1 MPGLPRHTFSS
12 KVLSVV
18 LALTIAVSQTG
29 TAALAIES
37 SAKRVDTGV
46 EGTPGSKGKNSSSN
60 REFAPNRKLTCQRE
74 PATSAIRG
82 GSSLPGGASP
92 GGHSGGSPPSQ
103 SLPHGSSKSSDSS
116 CEFGSG
122 DKFFAAADGVAPYNP
137 HDPNFINKFLKPGTY
152 MRTNEIKPGME
163 GYGLS
168 VFHGMKVERFKV
180 KVIGVMKRVINGEDA
195 ILIRLS
201 GEAMGKNCV
210 VRGMSG
216 SPIYINDKL
225 IGALSYGF
233 DFSREPIAGV
243 TPICDMLDA
252 LAEPRDVTSKKKKIS
267 EYDEKP
273 SPRKSGLPLSLNA
286 VPSGLSGTSDV
297 ASGTSSRGLS
307 GASGR
312 ASAFDEIQGF
322 RRSMVGAGAPKMVP
336 LMAPVSLSGFSPRAA
351 QFLKGRFAERGLE
364 VSEGGV
370 GGLDEELGGNQ
381 KLAST
386 LQPGS
391 SVGVMLSTGDFASA
405 ATGTVTNVF
414 GNRVLA
420 FGHPFMQAGDV
431 DFPMTTAYIHDIL
444 SSLAISFKLSS
455 PVKVVGSIFSDRP
468 WSVGGELGHTSRMV
482 PVTVN
487 VHDRERHIKKTFKS
501 QVINHP
507 DLTPELLAGS
517 AMSAIDATYQSAA
530 PYIARLES
538 NIEVYGEEPI
548 RRIDRFS
555 SGGGGGGM
563 SFLSMPFF
571 SDPVAGYVWG
581 ATSKV
586 VHNRFRK
593 AAIKGVSLN
602 ISLEPGRN
610 VTRITQVSTDKSIVK
625 PGESFTLR
633 CLMEPFD
640 DEPFVKELEMTVP
653 RDAPDGDIAVGV
665 CGGNSLEGLRR
676 RMEISDPPFQN
687 LHQIIKRVNERPP
700 GDKLVAVLALPDQA
714 IHIDGEVIQSPP
726 GHWNRLFFSNR
737 YTHGPVLVNGE
748 VRQFM
753 ELDEPVDG
761 NHIVAVTVKRPDR
774 FLKKDDWFR
783 SVPNGSGRPN
793 AGVYITP
800 QAQKALGGPKP
811 VLDKGSSAAP
821 ITGSTPSEPVSV
833 ASGGKK
839 GQQSQLNL
847 WTPVSDDTHM
857 RAVQVWSQSDE
868 ASYKDGTKS
877 GVTVDSWGR
886 MFPAFEESGT
896 SPVASE
902 LRGWSGTWSKGSF
915 WFAAGKKIFKWDGT
929 GSRPIQVAELDA
941 VIIPAMAADSKGRIY
956 ASLVPDG
963 RVVMFDPPGGG
974 TAGSGAT
981 GATAAAGSG
990 ARAGKVLQG
999 AVTRNA
1005 GGVSASTPAV
1015 KIVCKLP
1022 EAIVTTLCFDDR
1034 DNLYIGVANQGK
1046 VYKACAGATGEL
1058 ETKVLFDTKQ
1068 AHVLTLHFSNFDGR
1082 LYVGTGERGN
1092 VYSVDATGKAK
1103 VEYQS
1108 DDHLVT
1114 GVARL
1119 RNGDL
1124 YITTVGEGHFVRI
1137 KPSGQVID
1145 LASSEGFY
1153 TLYYEPSTDSVIAGD
1168 AEGDITQIQ
1177 EEPLTGQAFFVPVKH
1192 TEQEA
1197 VVALSGDGQG
1207 RLVSLTSNLP
1217 VVANYWIRPRSEA
1230 TFVSPVKDASR
1241 PAVWSRLRLYG
1252 SYNEVSTDLENS
1264 ILVETRTGATA
1275 EPDAT
1280 WTNWQ
1285 PAVKT
1290 AEGFKIQAEPA
1301 RYIQYKLTWNKLEKG
1316 KDIVFPA
1323 GRESVLGRIAVTYLP
1338 TNLDPTY
1345 SVVSLRSGA
1354 YLSETEEISITA
1366 SDPDG
1371 DSLAMAVD
1379 ISTDNGKSWTPLKS
1393 NIRPEKNKD
1402 GKPEV
1407 KAEEV
1412 VEDGKD
1418 AGKDKDD
1425 KDKDPG
1431 KDKEG
1436 KDKEKEAGSSSKD
1449 SSDKGSSEKGSSEKG
1464 SSDKDP
1470 SDKAKG
1476 SPADKGSSDKD
1487 SSDKGSSPKEPGA
1500 KASMEQIA
1508 FRELDDGAAASG
1520 QGDSSDKAGSD
1531 DNDGSNNDGKGG
1543 AKDGSASKGESSDDA
1558 SKDDATKDKDAAKD
1572 GSGDKSSENKNGK
1585 TEEPGKTEKD
1595 KPKDKPVNKDS
1606 QPGRQG
1612 KYDDKNPGT
1621 KAKESKTDKNKKAD
1635 AKKDDKSK
1643 KEKAKTAG
1651 NTKKADTT
1659 AKAEEKFVWSFNTK
1673 EQKDRDYL
1681 LRFTISDSPS
1691 NVTSSSNIKFYR
1703 FVVIDNG
1710 KPQITAFGAKHDSGG
1725 KFILQA
1731 SASDDVSPIANAVYK
1746 IDGGEQFAFVTEGGD
1761 LADTKSVKLMATD
1774 VELKKG
1780 SHEIEIEV
1788 TDQAGNK
1795 ATKTIKVRG

>member
-1 MPGLPRHTFSS
+1 MPGFPRHTFSS
-12 KVLSVV
+12 TKLLSVV
-18 LALTIAVSQTG
+18 LALTVAVSQIG
-29 TAALAIES
+29 TAALAIETS
-37 SAKRVDTGV
+37 
-46 EGTPGSKGKNSSSN
+46 TPGVRFANQLKG
-60 REFAPNRKLTCQRE
+60 AP
-74 PATSAIRG
+74 TSASNGKSVSAHG
-82 GSSLPGGASP
+82 GSSLPGGSP
-92 GGHSGGSPPSQ
+92 GGSSGGLARGSP
-103 SLPHGSSKSSDSS
+103 GSSSSKAG
-116 CEFGSG
+116 FGS

-137 HDPNFINKFLKPGTY
+137 HDPNFIGKFLKPGTY
-152 MRTNEIKPGME
+152 MRTSEIKPGME

-252 LAEPRDVTSKKKKIS
+252 LAEPRDATSKKKIS
-267 EYDEKP
+267 EYDDKP

-286 VPSGLSGTSDV
+286 VPSMSIGSLSGTS
-297 ASGTSSRGLS
+297 
-307 GASGR
+307 GR
-312 ASAFDEIQGF
+312 PDDMQGF
-322 RRSMVGAGAPKMVP
+322 RRSMVGSGAPKMVP

-351 QFLKGRFAERGLE
+351 QFLKGRLAERGLE
-364 VSEGGV
+364 ISEGGV
-370 GGLDEELGGNQ
+370 GGLDGELGGGE
-381 KLAST
+381 KIASM
-386 LQPGS
+386 LKPGS

-405 ATGTVTNVF
+405 ATGTVTSVF

-555 SGGGGGGM
+555 SSGGGGGGL

-610 VTRITQVSTDKSIVK
+610 VTRITQVSTDKAVVK
-625 PGESFTLR
+625 PGEKLTLR

-640 DEPFVKELEMTVP
+640 DDPFVKEIEMTVP
-653 RDAPDGDIAVGV
+653 RDAPDGDLAVGV

-700 GDKLVAVLALPDQA
+700 GDTLVAVLALPDQA
-714 IHIDGEVIQSPP
+714 IHVDGEVIQSPP

-748 VRQFM
+748 LRQVM

-774 FLKKDDWFR
+774 FNKKDDWFR

-811 VLDKGSSAAP
+811 SIDKGSVAP
-821 ITGSTPSEPVSV
+821 VTVSSSSSSEPSTVTS
-833 ASGGKK
+833 SGKK
-839 GQQSQLNL
+839 GQPLNL

-868 ASYKDGTKS
+868 DSYKDGTKS

-896 SPVASE
+896 SPVATE
-902 LRGWSGTWSKGSF
+902 LRGWSGVWSKGTF
-915 WFAAGKKIFKWDGT
+915 YFAAGKKIYKWDGT
-929 GSRPIQVAELDA
+929 NSRPVQIAQLDA

-956 ASLVPDG
+956 AALVPDG
-963 RVVMFDPPGGG
+963 RVVMLDPATSGV
-974 TAGSGAT
+974 AGSGAAT
-981 GATAAAGSG
+981 GQNAAGASASG
-990 ARAGKVLQG
+990 GKLLHG

-1005 GGVSASTPAV
+1005 GGVSRSTSSV
-1015 KIVCKLP
+1015 KMVCTLA
-1022 EAIVTTLCFDDR
+1022 EEIVTTLCVDDK
-1034 DNLYIGVANQGK
+1034 DNLYIGVANEGK
-1046 VYKACAGATGEL
+1046 VYKAYTAANGEF
-1058 ETKVLFDTKQ
+1058 ETKQLFDSKQ
-1068 AHVLTLHFSNFDGR
+1068 AHILALHFSPFDGR
-1082 LYVGTGERGN
+1082 LYVGTGERGS
-1092 VYSVDATGKAK
+1092 VYSLDALGKVK

-1114 GVARL
+1114 GVART

-1145 LASSEGFY
+1145 LATSEGFY
-1153 TLYYEPSTDSVIAGD
+1153 TMYYEPSTDSVIAGD

-1217 VVANYWIRPRSEA
+1217 VVANYWIRPRTEA
-1230 TFVSPVKDASR
+1230 TFTSPVKDASR
-1241 PAVWSRLRLYG
+1241 LAVWSRLRLYG
-1252 SYNEVSTDLENS
+1252 SYNEVSTVLENS
-1264 ILVETRTGATA
+1264 IAVETRTGATA
-1275 EPDAT
+1275 EPDST
-1280 WTNWQ
+1280 WTEWQ

-1301 RYIQYKLTWNKLEKG
+1301 RYLQYKLTWNKLEKG

-1366 SDPDG
+1366 ADPDG

-1379 ISTDNGKSWTPLKS
+1379 ISTDNGKSWAPIKA

-1402 GKPEV
+1402 GKAEV

-1412 VEDGKD
+1412 VEEGKDGKD
-1418 AGKDKDD
+1418 KGKDS
-1425 KDKDPG
+1425 
-1431 KDKEG
+1431 KDKE
-1436 KDKEKEAGSSSKD
+1436 DKNKAELKAGEAG
-1449 SSDKGSSEKGSSEKG
+1449 DK
-1464 SSDKDP
+1464 
-1470 SDKAKG
+1470 
-1476 SPADKGSSDKD
+1476 
-1487 SSDKGSSPKEPGA
+1487 
-1500 KASMEQIA
+1500 
-1508 FRELDDGAAASG
+1508 
-1520 QGDSSDKAGSD
+1520 
-1531 DNDGSNNDGKGG
+1531 
-1543 AKDGSASKGESSDDA
+1543 DA
-1558 SKDDATKDKDAAKD
+1558 SKDSADKSSGKDFADKSDSKDSGDKNSDKAEGKEPTPESKDPGASDKEENKPKEPNKGSPDTNSKAFVGDIAFRALDDSAATEDGGGTNGGKVGSTNDGSDNKD
-1572 GSGDKSSENKNGK
+1572 GSSPDGSSKDGAKNSDGSTSKDDSTKDGTKDGAGDKGSENKDGK
-1585 TEEPGKTEKD
+1585 VEEPGKTDKD
-1595 KPKDKPVNKDS
+1595 KPKEPENKDS

-1612 KYDDKNPGT
+1612 KDDDKNP
-1621 KAKESKTDKNKKAD
+1621 KADGSKTDGSKKDEGKKAD
-1635 AKKDDKSK
+1635 AKKDDKAK
-1643 KEKAKTAG
+1643 KDKAKTAP
-1651 NTKKADTT
+1651 NTKKPDTT

-1673 EQKDRDYL
+1673 DQKDREYL

-1691 NVTSSSNIKFYR
+1691 NVNAPSDIKFYR

-1710 KPQITAFGAKHDSGG
+1710 KPQITTFGAKHDSSG
-1725 KFILQA
+1725 KFTLQA

-1746 IDGGEQFAFVTEGGD
+1746 IDGGESFAFATEGAD
-1761 LADTKSVKLMATD
+1761 LADIKSVKLMATGI
-1774 VELKKG
+1774 ELKKG

-1795 ATKTIKVRG
+1795 ATKTIKVSG